1 MFGVGRCKLLY
12 ICVCVTESLYCTPET
27 NNTINQPYFKKI
39 KFLKETFSTKVTE
52 GKVWSEVVAPK
63 SYLPGIRQNFRNSP
77 AFSYHCVQ
85 AMQYTVW

>member
-1 MFGVGRCKLLY
+1 MKQKQTHRHREWTGCQGGKRAGGMFGVGRCKLLY

-52 GKVWSEVVAPK
+52 GKV
-63 SYLPGIRQNFRNSP
+63 
-77 AFSYHCVQ
+77 
-85 AMQYTVW
+85 